1 MNCDLYRKTV
11 NGRDQADF
19 CISPVFRGR
28 IDPDDFD
35 RARSVLGIRRPAVVL
50 HIVPHLDDMDWGR
63 HASRFG
69 FSGIP
74 LDVVTYDHGKPDIE
88 QTVTK
93 VERAAIRPASF
104 ELPPGLTKQDFTTAV
119 H

>member
-1 MNCDLYRKTV
+1 
-11 NGRDQADF
+11 
-19 CISPVFRGR
+19 
-28 IDPDDFD
+28 
-35 RARSVLGIRRPAVVL
+35 
-50 HIVPHLDDMDWGR
+50 MDWGQL
-63 HASRFG
+63 HKAIG

-93 VERAAIRPASF
+93 VERTAIPADAF
-104 ELPPGLTKQDFTTAV
+104 DLPPGLIKQDFTTAL